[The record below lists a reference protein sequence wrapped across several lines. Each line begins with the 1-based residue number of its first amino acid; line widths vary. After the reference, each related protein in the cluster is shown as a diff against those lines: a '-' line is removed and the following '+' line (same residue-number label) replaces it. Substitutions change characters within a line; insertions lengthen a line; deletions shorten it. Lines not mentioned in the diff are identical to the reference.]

1 MKIKINKKMSV
12 TQVQV
17 LVLGFIVLIMVGAI
31 LLSMPIASNDGK
43 STNFMDC
50 LFVSTSATCVTGLVT
65 VDTGTHWSY
74 IGKTIILILI
84 EVGGLGFMSISTL
97 IALLVGRKIT
107 LQERIVIQESLNFF
121 KLQGIVKL
129 SKYILLF
136 TFSIQA
142 LGAML
147 LSTQFIPQFGIGK
160 GIYYSVF
167 HSISAFCNAG
177 IDLMGNYES
186 LTSYYDN
193 TVVITTISALITIG
207 GLGFYVWREIY
218 EYKHTKK
225 LSTHSKVVI
234 HTTILLI
241 VVGSI
246 LMYFFEVKNVHTI
259 GNMSIKGKILSS
271 MFAAVTPRTAG
282 FNSISTDD
290 MTRAGKFLTMILMLI
305 GGSPGSTAG
314 GLKTTTIAILIM
326 TIVSVIRGRS
336 DTEIYKKRINKA
348 TVYRAFAV
356 LGIAIC
362 LLVTVT
368 MILCMTEVG
377 DSLEAILYEAISAF
391 GTVGLT
397 LGITPSLSEIGKLVI
412 IITMYC
418 GRLGLLT
425 IAVALAKKDI
435 ANTIK
440 YPEDKILIG

>member
-1 MKIKINKKMSV
+1 MKIKINKKISV
-12 TQVQV
+12 NQVQV
-17 LVLGFIVLIMVGAI
+17 LVFGFIVLIMVGAM
-31 LLSMPIASNDGK
+31 LLSMPIASQNGK

-65 VDTGTHWSY
+65 VDTGTHWNY
-74 IGKTIILILI
+74 IGKTIILILMEI
-84 EVGGLGFMSISTL
+84 GGLGFMSISTL
-97 IALLVGRKIT
+97 IALLVGRRIT
-107 LQERIVIQESLNFF
+107 LQERIVIQESLNSF

-136 TFSIQA
+136 TFSTQL
-142 LGAML
+142 LGAIS

-160 GIYYSVF
+160 GIYYSIF

-177 IDLMGNYES
+177 IDLMGNYKS

-193 TVVITTISALITIG
+193 TVVMVTIMSLIIIG

-234 HTTILLI
+234 HTTICLLI
-241 VVGSI
+241 VGSI
-246 LMYFFEVKNVHTI
+246 LMYFFEVKNVNTI
-259 GNMSIKGKILSS
+259 GNMGTKGKILSS
-271 MFAAVTPRTAG
+271 IFAAVTPRTAG
-282 FNSISTDD
+282 FNSISTSD
-290 MTRAGKFLTMILMLI
+290 MTRGGKFLTMILMLI

-326 TIVSVIRGRS
+326 TIVSVVRGRS
-336 DTEIYKKRINKA
+336 DTEIYKRRISKA
-348 TVYRAFAV
+348 TVYRAFAI

-362 LLVTVT
+362 FLVAAT
-368 MILCMTEVG
+368 MILCITEKG
-377 DSLEAILYEAISAF
+377 DSLEAIIYEVISAF

-397 LGITPSLSEIGKLVI
+397 LGITPGLSEIGKLVI
-412 IITMYC
+412 IVTMYC
-418 GRLGLLT
+418 GRVGLLT
-425 IAVALAKKDI
+425 VVVALAKKDA
-435 ANTIK
+435 ANTIR